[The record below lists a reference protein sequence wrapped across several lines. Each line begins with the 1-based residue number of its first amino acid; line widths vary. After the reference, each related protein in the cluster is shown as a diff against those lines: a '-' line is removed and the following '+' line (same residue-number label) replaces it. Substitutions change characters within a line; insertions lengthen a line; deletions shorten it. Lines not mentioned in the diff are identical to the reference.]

1 MSQHSQKSFRGLEAV
16 AELLRRAGV
25 DTAFGLL
32 GGSNAAWVAHAVNA
46 GQLQFIRTRHEETA
60 VTAAAGYSRA
70 TGGLGGCTTTKRAG
84 LPNTINALLAAGR
97 GPW

>member
-1 MSQHSQKSFRGLEAV
+1 MSQISQKRIRGLEAV

-32 GGSNAAWVAHAVNA
+32 GGSNAAWVAHAVNI
-46 GQLQFIRTRHEETA
+46 GQLRFIRTRHEETA

-70 TGGLGGCTTTKRAG
+70 QPDIHRQRRQSCRLRVFV
-84 LPNTINALLAAGR
+84 
-97 GPW
+97 